1 MTVVTPLRERRRSET
16 RREIHRAAVDLALK
30 RGLAQVTV
38 DDIAEAAGVSPRTF
52 FNYFRTK
59 REALVIGPP
68 PLHQASVE
76 RFVQARN
83 DRLLDDL
90 RDLLVEYVEL
100 SRRERHELQRVHA
113 VVVANPELSPLLQ
126 ERFLAFE
133 TVIAE
138 VVARRIGQTPP
149 AFEAS
154 VIAAVATAVLR
165 AAVRDWRDSDTEGTL
180 SERVAEAFATVRQF
194 A

>member
-1 MTVVTPLRERRRSET
+1 MTVVAPLRERRRSET
-16 RREIHRAAVDLALK
+16 RREIHRAAVDLALE

-38 DDIAEAAGVSPRTF
+38 DDIADAAGVSPRTF

-59 REALVIGPP
+59 PEALVLGPP
-68 PLHQASVE
+68 PLQEASVE
-76 RFVQARN
+76 RFVRAGG

-90 RDLLVEYVEL
+90 RDLLVEYAEL

-113 VVVANPELSPLLQ
+113 VVLANPELSPLLQ

-133 TVIAE
+133 NVIAE
-138 VVARRIGQTPP
+138 AVARRIGRTPP

-154 VIAAVATAVLR
+154 VIAAVATGVLR
-165 AAVRDWRDSDTEGTL
+165 ATVRDWRDSDTEASL
-180 SERVAEAFATVRQF
+180 SDRLAEAFGTVRQLL
-194 A
+194 